1 MSSSALAKG
10 GTTSAEQS
18 SSVFANLVA
27 FPELMLHVWLWA
39 RGQGAKISKTQMGA
53 LCSDS
58 HCLGWNC
65 HWAVQDGQAKVGAGT
80 KKLRKQY
87 VYELDV
93 ER

>member
-1 MSSSALAKG
+1 MSGSG
-10 GTTSAEQS
+10 
-18 SSVFANLVA
+18 
-27 FPELMLHVWLWA
+27 P
-39 RGQGAKISKTQMGA
+39 RGQGAKMSKTQMGA
-53 LCSDS
+53 LCADG

-80 KKLRKQY
+80 EKLRKQY